1 MSQNKIRKGWMGD
14 PCLTQGRLLWHLP
27 PHISRLKSSIFRETP
42 LWLQAA
48 LRHRLWMGGNE
59 MVVTI
64 EDRLSWALS
73 RIHELEEEL
82 EETRDIVRR
91 LTEGNPVEWEV

>member
-1 MSQNKIRKGWMGD
+1 M
-14 PCLTQGRLLWHLP
+14 T
-27 PHISRLKSSIFRETP
+27 
-42 LWLQAA
+42 A
-48 LRHRLWMGGNE
+48 
-59 MVVTI
+59 TI

-73 RIHELEEEL
+73 HIRELEEEL

>member
-1 MSQNKIRKGWMGD
+1 
-14 PCLTQGRLLWHLP
+14 
-27 PHISRLKSSIFRETP
+27 
-42 LWLQAA
+42 
-48 LRHRLWMGGNE
+48 MGGNE